1 MELDMYIKIFLNLK
15 IKNKNEWI
23 LLYKTNSKEEYKSYI
38 NFIKSLNNKIELGV
52 VIFHNNKDTKKQT
65 HPTPPITTPI
75 L

>member
-1 MELDMYIKIFLNLK
+1 MYIKIFLNLK
-15 IKNKNEWI
+15 IKNKNEWV
-23 LLYKTNSKEEYKSYI
+23 LLYKTYSKKEYKSYI

-65 HPTPPITTPI
+65 QPTPPIITPT